1 MKNITSLDEE
11 LGQNIR
17 IMAQVIGDICHRS
30 TLANATPIKL
40 TSNQFTILKVLATGG
55 DFQISDLARLL
66 DISNAA
72 ISKNID
78 RLEHLDLVAR
88 QTKLGDRR
96 SLDIILLGEGS
107 KILRNYDQILNTKR
121 DLLLEQFSRQE
132 KEDLLDLMKKVII
145 YTLAGEQDT
154 ELICLQCGGNCG
166 DNCVIESC
174 KGLCALPEKKM
185 AFRQTAEAKQGGS
198 DRGPDKK

>member
-1 MKNITSLDEE
+1 MKSITSLDRE
-11 LGQNIR
+11 LGQNIQ

-30 TLANATPIKL
+30 TLENATPIKL

-66 DISNAA
+66 DISIAA
-72 ISKNID
+72 ISKNLD
-78 RLEHLDLVAR
+78 RLEHLKLVAR

-96 SLDIILLGEGS
+96 SLDIILLTEGS
-107 KILRNYDQILNTKR
+107 KILRNYDQILDTKQE
-121 DLLLEQFSRQE
+121 LLLEQFSDPE
-132 KEDLLDLMKKVII
+132 KLALLDLVKKVVI

-154 ELICLQCGGNCG
+154 ELLCLQCGGSCG

-174 KGLCALPEKKM
+174 KGLCTMPEKKK
-185 AFRQTAEAKQGGS
+185 ARQSAEARQGGP
-198 DRGPDKK
+198 DRGPDVK

>member
-1 MKNITSLDEE
+1 MKNMTSLDRE
-11 LGQNIR
+11 LGQNIQ

-30 TLANATPIKL
+30 TLENATPINL

-78 RLEHLDLVAR
+78 RLEHLKLVAR

-107 KILRNYDQILNTKR
+107 KILRDYDNIRDTKQ

-132 KEDLLDLMKKVII
+132 KVDLLDLVKKVVI
-145 YTLAGEQDT
+145 YTLSGEQDT
-154 ELICLQCGGNCG
+154 ELICLQCGGKCG

-174 KGLCALPEKKM
+174 KGLCTLPEKKK
-185 AFRQTAEAKQGGS
+185 ARRSAEAKQGGP

>member
-1 MKNITSLDEE
+1 MNNITALDRE
-11 LGQNIR
+11 LGQNIK

-30 TLANATPIKL
+30 TLASATPINL

-78 RLEHLDLVAR
+78 RLEHLKLVAR
-88 QTKLGDRR
+88 QTKPGDRR

-107 KILRNYDQILNTKR
+107 KILRDYDQILDTKQA
-121 DLLLEQFSRQE
+121 LLLEQFSPRE
-132 KEDLLDLMKKVII
+132 KETLLDLVKKVVI

-154 ELICLQCGGNCG
+154 ELICLQCGGSCG
-166 DNCVIESC
+166 ESCVIESC
-174 KGLCALPEKKM
+174 KGLCTLPEKKK
-185 AFRQTAEAKQGGS
+185 AFRQSAEARQG
-198 DRGPDKK
+198 DPDKGPDVK